1 MFLQMLR
8 VRDPDELAEG
18 FRRWQLRFRQLG
30 CGSFRGVL
38 PHPFNLPAAGDGP
51 SQSCR
56 NPRPQCLWLPASQV
70 YGAENWKD

>member
-1 MFLQMLR
+1 MLLQRLR
-8 VRDPDELAEG
+8 TRDPDELAEG

-56 NPRPQCLWLPASQV
+56 NPVMATTAGRGMALPPSGQ
-70 YGAENWKD
+70 